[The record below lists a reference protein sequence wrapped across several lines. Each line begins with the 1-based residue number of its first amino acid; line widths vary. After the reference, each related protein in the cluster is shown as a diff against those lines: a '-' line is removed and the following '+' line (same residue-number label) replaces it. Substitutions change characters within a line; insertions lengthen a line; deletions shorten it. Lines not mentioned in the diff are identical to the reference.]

1 MHSSDIKEGKK
12 KNKNSHLNLTFFSA
26 HWPVAGAKIGLPASG
41 TYTPPNPSCKPAQL
55 ADTLRGPESCYPT
68 KGWCQS
74 SKPSQASQPRPCISL
89 RPEGGWGHQGSCP
102 SGPRVVAG
110 AGQLPPALPQ
120 GLQEGF
126 SWNPALP
133 EFVTTS
139 GDTLQPGPS
148 CLVNAQ
154 PSTIKFIGLTFE

>member
-1 MHSSDIKEGKK
+1 MSCTLQTLRKK
-12 KNKNSHLNLTFFSA
+12 KKISHLNLTFFSA

-89 RPEGGWGHQGSCP
+89 RPEGGWGT
-102 SGPRVVAG
+102 RVLAH
-110 AGQLPPALPQ
+110 LAL
-120 GLQEGF
+120 GL
-126 SWNPALP
+126 WRVL
-133 EFVTTS
+133 V
-139 GDTLQPGPS
+139 S
-148 CLVNAQ
+148 CLLPFLRGCRRGSAGTQ
-154 PSTIKFIGLTFE
+154 PCLSLSPHRVTPYSRGQAVWLMPSLAPLNLLD